1 MKSLQTNLAAISSLF
16 LCAII
21 TFAKFSDSLE
31 LSSMRRHYIYQAKQN
46 HPATYEES
54 PDFKGPLVLKQGITT
69 SDNRCRIQDYYYY
82 IQNLQSK
89 NNNNNDDGSS
99 SSSNDQHTMLVLP
112 KEQIRPLKQTDCT
125 DRILKSIIDHLAY
138 NNAPVDVKEVA
149 ESIEF
154 FLRTRKRLMGA
165 AKKFHLKCDR
175 QKKQLLGSGSG
186 SDVGDGNASFCK
198 ETKDDSN
205 TFTAKRSIHVY
216 DLCSGHGLTG
226 ILFAAC
232 NPPNKDRI
240 VKTILVD
247 QTEPPSFQILSGL
260 IGQICPWLDDVIEFQ
275 SISLEEFQQQQQQQ
289 DDENLNSSNQE
300 KDKEDIAKLVIA
312 THACGSLT
320 DKVLEIAVNINACG
334 IAAMPCCYTGTDKGT
349 PYGIKRALGVSWSAD
364 IRRCFFLNDN
374 NYHSDLATIPK
385 EITPMNRIIVAEDRS

>member
-1 MKSLQTNLAAISSLF
+1 
-16 LCAII
+16 
-21 TFAKFSDSLE
+21 
-31 LSSMRRHYIYQAKQN
+31 MRRHYIYQAKQN

-69 SDNRCRIQDYYYY
+69 SDNRCRIQDYYYF
-82 IQNLQSK
+82 IQNSK
-89 NNNNNDDGSS
+89 NKNNDDGSS
-99 SSSNDQHTMLVLP
+99 SSHDQHNMLMLP
-112 KEQIRPLKQTDCT
+112 KEQIQPLKQTDCT

-154 FLRTRKRLMGA
+154 FLRTRKRLIGA

-175 QKKQLLGSGSG
+175 QKLQLG
-186 SDVGDGNASFCK
+186 GDASFCK
-198 ETKDDSN
+198 ETKDSS
-205 TFTAKRSIHVY
+205 TFAAKRSIRVY

-232 NPPNKDRI
+232 NPPNKDRV
-240 VKTILVD
+240 VKTVLVD
-247 QTEPPSFQILSGL
+247 QIEPPSFQILSGL
-260 IGQICPWLDDVIEFQ
+260 IGQICPWLKDAIQYESV
-275 SISLEEFQQQQQQQ
+275 SLEEFLQQQQMQN
-289 DDENLNSSNQE
+289 ENVNSNQE
-300 KDKEDIAKLVIA
+300 EDKEDIAKLVIS

-364 IRRCFFLNDN
+364 IRRCFYLNDN